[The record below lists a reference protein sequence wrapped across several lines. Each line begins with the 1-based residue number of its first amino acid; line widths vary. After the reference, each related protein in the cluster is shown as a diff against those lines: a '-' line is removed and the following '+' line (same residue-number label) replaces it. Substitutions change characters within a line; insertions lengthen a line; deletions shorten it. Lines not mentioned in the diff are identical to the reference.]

1 MFRIAILLVKYDL
14 ISDIVGQGKLDNP
27 DLYPQIY
34 HLKTIFTD
42 HQKKTHPNTHKVNIC
57 MFYLHY
63 AWFSRMKQN
72 TWKIQTPFL
81 IDNYCRKDSLHA
93 YLHDL
98 HSGRFGFYFHNHR
111 IGEETVQWNVE
122 KNARITGTNPGPD

>member
-42 HQKKTHPNTHKVNIC
+42 HQKNSPQHPQSQHLHVLSTLCMIFPHETKHTKNTDTIFDGQLLQKRQSTC
-57 MFYLHY
+57 LF
-63 AWFSRMKQN
+63 A
-72 TWKIQTPFL
+72 
-81 IDNYCRKDSLHA
+81 
-93 YLHDL
+93 
-98 HSGRFGFYFHNHR
+98 
-111 IGEETVQWNVE
+111 
-122 KNARITGTNPGPD
+122 

>member
-42 HQKKTHPNTHKVNIC
+42 HQKTHPNTHKVNIC

-63 AWFSRMKQN
+63 AWFSRMNQN
-72 TWKIQTPFL
+72 T
-81 IDNYCRKDSLHA
+81 
-93 YLHDL
+93 
-98 HSGRFGFYFHNHR
+98 
-111 IGEETVQWNVE
+111 
-122 KNARITGTNPGPD
+122 